1 MTTRGNI
8 DYVSSYFKY
17 KTPTPI
23 RVTPTNK
30 ALKRLKLELQA
41 NASLVE
47 SDLDGGDH
55 RYLGLIL
62 TDQEYTSILGIS
74 RFQASTYPTDLAIPN
89 NTMAI

>member
-8 DYVSSYFKY
+8 DYALSYFKY

-23 RVTPTNK
+23 RGIPINK

-41 NASLVE
+41 NTSSVE
-47 SDLDGGDH
+47 SDLGSRDYG
-55 RYLGLIL
+55 YLSLIL
-62 TDQEYTSILGIS
+62 TNQEYASIPGTSK
-74 RFQASTYPTDLAIPN
+74 FQASIYPTGLAILD